1 MSSGR
6 PPFRRSPPEPQHRIN
21 GRIRAKD
28 VRVIGAEGQQLGVMD
43 LAQAIRLAQNHG
55 VDLVEIAPNA
65 IPPVCRVVDYGKY
78 KYEVAKKENEA
89 RKTSHINEVKEVQLS
104 PVIDPHD
111 LGIKLNHAITFLCD
125 EMQVKINLRFRG
137 RQNAHTEVG
146 VGVVKKFITSLAPWG
161 QANGEVRIVGKA
173 INLMVNPLP
182 KQKRAKHPTEPD
194 RPPGSAGSSAKN
206 LAQPPSPPA
215 NSNSTP
221 VRPPPPADSGTI
233 RVDTNAASHSA
244 GLKSPFDNLTLPP
257 G

>member
-1 MSSGR
+1 
-6 PPFRRSPPEPQHRIN
+6 
-21 GRIRAKD
+21 
-28 VRVIGAEGQQLGVMD
+28 MD

-111 LGIKLNHAITFLCD
+111 LGIKLNHAINFLCD
-125 EMQVKINLRFRG
+125 DMQVKINLRFRG

-182 KQKRAKHPTEPD
+182 KQKRAKNPQEAD
-194 RPPGSAGSSAKN
+194 RPPASPTAAVKSNPSTASAPSGNRSTPQPAPSAASSAST
-206 LAQPPSPPA
+206 SP
-215 NSNSTP
+215 
-221 VRPPPPADSGTI
+221 
-233 RVDTNAASHSA
+233 RVDTNAAAHNA
-244 GLKSPFDNLTLPP
+244 GLNSPFDNLSLPP

>member
-28 VRVIGAEGQQLGVMD
+28 VRVIGADGQQLGVMD

-89 RKTSHINEVKEVQLS
+89 KKTSHINEVKEVQLS

-111 LGIKLNHAITFLCD
+111 LGIKLNHAIGFLCN

-146 VGVVKKFITSLAPWG
+146 VGVVKKFLTNLAPWG

-182 KQKRAKHPTEPD
+182 KQKRAKHPAETD
-194 RPPGSAGSSAKN
+194 RPPASANAAVKTAST
-206 LAQPPSPPA
+206 PSPIGVSPG
-215 NSNSTP
+215 SGLST
-221 VRPPPPADSGTI
+221 PPPAANPA
-233 RVDTNAASHSA
+233 RVDTNAAAHSA
-244 GLKSPFDNLTLPP
+244 GLNSPFDNLTLPP
-257 G
+257 S